1 MLTTLLQSGLDQ
13 AVETVPQPQEM
24 TMSLFDLF
32 LKGGALMWV
41 LLALSIIAI
50 YILGKKWW
58 MIRKAGKIDGNFIR
72 EIRSLM
78 HDGKTKSAISLC
90 SRYNSPV
97 ARMVEKGIERAGRPL
112 PDIQTAIEN
121 TANIEV
127 ARLEKGLPT
136 LATIAGGAP
145 MIGFLGTVMG
155 MVQAFFNMASAG
167 NNIDITLLSG
177 GIYVAMITTV
187 GGLIVGIIAYFGY
200 NYLTSQIS
208 DLVFKMESTTIDFMD
223 LLNSQQES
231 VPAGGSAGEVNNAAG
246 RTATADK
253 Q

>member
-90 SRYNSPV
+90 SRYDSPV

-145 MIGFLGTVMG
+145 MIGFLGTVIG

>member
-50 YILGKKWW
+50 YIFGKKWW

-90 SRYNSPV
+90 SRYDSPV